1 VSLLGRLRHTSTGP
15 TCHED
20 VSTAAPDTGQR
31 VIALVG
37 NPNVGKSTLFNSLTG
52 AKRSIGN
59 WPGTT
64 VEVGQGRLAGH
75 APEKSTGPLGSIPEL
90 TVLDLPGAYS
100 LDPNSPD
107 EALTRD
113 LVVGRETHELP
124 DVVVLIADAPNLTRS
139 LYLLAQLRELPLR
152 IIVAL
157 SMVDLAT
164 SAGIG
169 VDIDVLAEAAGVIV
183 VPVDARRR
191 HGVDDL
197 IKTIVDELDT
207 PVPSPRR
214 ESDHLEQMTPLEVL
228 DERFA
233 WVSRVV
239 DVSTVPTAQP
249 RPTFSDRLDRVALA
263 PVVGPL
269 LFLAVMWGVFQL
281 TTTVAA
287 PMQDGLD
294 RFAAGTVSDLAV
306 NLLDLIG
313 LGGGVIE
320 GFIVDGLIAGV
331 GMLLTF
337 VPVMGIMFL
346 CLAALEN
353 SGYLARGAVVTDRM
367 MRLIGLPGRAFLPLV
382 VGFGCNVPAI
392 SAARVLPDA
401 RQRLLVSLLVPYTS
415 CSARLAVYVLVA
427 TTFFGSAAG
436 TVVFVMY
443 LVSILFVIGIG
454 LLLKATAIR
463 ALPDDPLFIDLPRY
477 QAPLP
482 KMLFDLTWV
491 RLRGFLRTAGGI
503 IVVTVIAVWFLTAMP
518 VRGGGD
524 FGEVD
529 PRDSVYGELSA
540 GLAPVFA
547 PAGFDDWHTSAALI
561 TGFVAKEAVIS
572 TWAQTYSTAE
582 PTSESEPGILG
593 ERLRDD
599 FERTS
604 GGHTSAAVLAFMVF
618 LLAYTPCV
626 ATLAGQKREIGLR
639 WTMGSVGLNLVAAWI
654 VAVAVFQIG
663 SLIT

>member
-1 VSLLGRLRHTSTGP
+1 M
-15 TCHED
+15 
-20 VSTAAPDTGQR
+20 
-31 VIALVG
+31 
-37 NPNVGKSTLFNSLTG
+37 
-52 AKRSIGN
+52 
-59 WPGTT
+59 
-64 VEVGQGRLAGH
+64 
-75 APEKSTGPLGSIPEL
+75 
-90 TVLDLPGAYS
+90 LDLPGAYS
-100 LDPNSPD
+100 LDPSSPD

-113 LVVGRETHELP
+113 LVVGRATHELP

-169 VDIDVLAEAAGVIV
+169 VDVDALAEVAGATV
-183 VPVDARRR
+183 VPIDARRR
-191 HGVDDL
+191 HGVQDL
-197 IKTIVDELDT
+197 ITAIVKELDA
-207 PVPSPRR
+207 PIPSPRP
-214 ESDHLEQMTPLEVL
+214 ESGALGEMSALELL

-239 DVSTVPTAQP
+239 DAATVPRAQP
-249 RPTFSDRLDRVALA
+249 RPTFSDRFDRVALA

-287 PMQDGLD
+287 PMQDALD
-294 RFAAGTVSDLAV
+294 RMAAGPLSDYAS
-306 NLLDLIG
+306 NLLGLIG

-337 VPVMGIMFL
+337 APVMAMMFL

-353 SGYLARGAVVTDRM
+353 SGYLARGAVVTDRI

-436 TVVFVMY
+436 TVVFLMY

-482 KMLFDLTWV
+482 KMLFGLTWV

-518 VRGGGD
+518 VRGGD
-524 FGEVD
+524 FGEVE

-572 TWAQTYSTAE
+572 TWAQTYSTAQ
-582 PTSESEPGILG
+582 PTDESEPGILG
-593 ERLRDD
+593 KRLQDD

-604 GGHTSAAVLAFMVF
+604 GGHTSAAVLAFMVL

-626 ATLAGQKREIGLR
+626 ATLAAQKREIGLR
-639 WTMGSVGLNLVAAWI
+639 WTIGSVGLNLVAAWT
-654 VAVAVFQIG
+654 VAVVVFQIG
-663 SLIT
+663 SLVT

>member
-1 VSLLGRLRHTSTGP
+1 MSLVGRLREAGRGP
-15 TCHED
+15 ACHED
-20 VSTAAPDTGQR
+20 VEAAPKNAGYPT
-31 VIALVG
+31 IALVG

-64 VEVGQGRLAGH
+64 VEVGQGRLVSPVAESG
-75 APEKSTGPLGSIPEL
+75 STTGRPVEEL

-113 LVVGRETHELP
+113 LVVGRDAHDLP

-152 IIVAL
+152 IVVAL

-169 VDIDVLAEAAGVIV
+169 VDVSALTKAAGVEV

-191 HGVDDL
+191 RGVDDL
-197 IKTIVDELDT
+197 IATIVDELEAPIPESRID
-207 PVPSPRR
+207 PVDS
-214 ESDHLEQMTPLEVL
+214 EQMSPLDTL

-233 WVSRVV
+233 WVTDVV
-239 DVSTVPTAQP
+239 AAATGPTTQP
-249 RPTFSDRLDRVALA
+249 RPTFSDRIDRFALA

-287 PMQDGLD
+287 PMQDRLDGL
-294 RFAAGTVSDLAV
+294 AVGPVADLASS
-306 NLLDLIG
+306 LLDAVG

-337 VPVMGIMFL
+337 VPVMAMMFL

-436 TVVFVMY
+436 TVVFIMY
-443 LVSILFVIGIG
+443 LISILFVVGIG

-518 VRGGGD
+518 VRGGS
-524 FGEVD
+524 FGEVE

-572 TWAQTYSTAE
+572 TWAQTYSTDE
-582 PTSESEPGILG
+582 PTSESEPGALG
-593 ERLRDD
+593 DHLRDD
-599 FERTS
+599 FDRTS
-604 GGHTSAAVLAFMVF
+604 GGHTSAAVMAFMVF

-626 ATLAGQKREIGLR
+626 ATLAAQKREIGLR
-639 WTMGSVGLNLVAAWI
+639 WTMGSVGLNLVVAWMA
-654 VAVAVFQIG
+654 AVAVFQIG
-663 SLIT
+663 RMIT

>member
-1 VSLLGRLRHTSTGP
+1 VNLLDRVRHASKGP
-15 TCHED
+15 TCHDD
-20 VSTAAPDTGQR
+20 VAAAAPDADQSI
-31 VIALVG
+31 IALVG

-64 VEVGQGRLAGH
+64 VEVGQGRLSGCASDSNTDTARA
-75 APEKSTGPLGSIPEL
+75 APDL

-100 LDPNSPD
+100 LDPSSPD
-107 EALTRD
+107 EALTRA
-113 LVVGRETHELP
+113 LVVGRATHELP

-169 VDIDVLAEAAGVIV
+169 VDVDALAEVAGATV
-183 VPVDARRR
+183 VPIDARRR
-191 HGVDDL
+191 HGVQDL
-197 IKTIVDELDT
+197 ITAIVKELDA
-207 PVPSPRR
+207 PIPSPRP
-214 ESDHLEQMTPLEVL
+214 ESGALGEMSALELL

-239 DVSTVPTAQP
+239 DAATVPRAQP
-249 RPTFSDRLDRVALA
+249 RPTFSDRFDRVALA

-287 PMQDGLD
+287 PMQDALD
-294 RFAAGTVSDLAV
+294 RMAAGPLSDYAS
-306 NLLDLIG
+306 NLLGLIG

-337 VPVMGIMFL
+337 VPVMAMMFL

-353 SGYLARGAVVTDRM
+353 SGYLARGAVVTDRI

-436 TVVFVMY
+436 TVVFLMY

-482 KMLFDLTWV
+482 KMLFGLTWV

-518 VRGGGD
+518 VRGGD
-524 FGEVD
+524 FGEVE

-582 PTSESEPGILG
+582 PTNESEPGILG
-593 ERLRDD
+593 KRLQDD

-626 ATLAGQKREIGLR
+626 ATLAAQKREIGLR
-639 WTMGSVGLNLVAAWI
+639 WTIGSVGLNLVAAWT
-654 VAVAVFQIG
+654 VAVVVFQIG
-663 SLIT
+663 SLVT